1 MHPAFILPFT
11 SDIHTF
17 PKCKSN
23 IDKPFYAYGHLHA
36 VCPTSPHAAIC
47 TRSVF
52 CALPSTAT
60 ICARYVPHLCT
71 RPSARGLSPMCSTAA
86 VCARSVPHLCTRPS
100 ARGPSHVL
108 CTRSPNQLSYISAC
122 GPLHALSQSA
132 LLHLCTWP
140 SARGPSHISCSARA
154 LHALSQISSPS
165 PTVHHT
171 HTHAAVST
179 SALQAN
185 SPVSRL
191 SPISLASGHGSHPC
205 TSTSCHDG
213 TLPRLTPVL
222 ANALRR
228 RGSLLIDSAQHTRQ
242 HYSYI

>member
-1 MHPAFILPFT
+1 MYPAFILPFT
-11 SDIHTF
+11 SYIHTF

-86 VCARSVPHLCTRPS
+86 ICARSVPHLCTRPS

-108 CTRSPNQLSYISAC
+108 CTRSPNQLSYISAR
-122 GPLHALSQSA
+122 GHLHAVR
-132 LLHLCTWP
+132 P
-140 SARGPSHISCSARA
+140 ISHA
-154 LHALSQISSPS
+154 LHALYTRSLKSAHPL
-165 PTVHHT
+165 PRFTT
-171 HTHAAVST
+171 HTLMPPSLRLP
-179 SALQAN
+179 SKPILL
-185 SPVSRL
+185 SPVSLQSHWRL
-191 SPISLASGHGSHPC
+191 ATGATPARRPPVTMGHSP
-205 TSTSCHDG
+205 D
-213 TLPRLTPVL
+213 
-222 ANALRR
+222 
-228 RGSLLIDSAQHTRQ
+228 
-242 HYSYI
+242 